1 MCNGRSSYMIFEELV
16 SILTGFERNS
26 QAQGSDF
33 SYAGKGYEQKSF
45 ANLFA
50 LKKDKGK
57 IVPRYKTESGYKNQK
72 FHTAASCCAT
82 ANNVGKDTI
91 RPLLKEGKYQE
102 ALDICKETGYNHND
116 YYVYTNTG
124 GFDPLKSAF
133 SYVIVPKEFVL
144 QNLDKKDPRKIS
156 LKCILDSVVET
167 VDIEGY

>member
-1 MCNGRSSYMIFEELV
+1 MRILV
-16 SILTGFERNS
+16 TGAAGFI
-26 QAQGSDF
+26 GSDL
-33 SYAGKGYEQKSF
+33 SLKLLERGKTVFGV
-45 ANLFA
+45 
-50 LKKDKGK
+50 D
-57 IVPRYKTESGYKNQK
+57 
-72 FHTAASCCAT
+72 
-82 ANNVGKDTI
+82 
-91 RPLLKEGKYQE
+91 
-102 ALDICKETGYNHND
+102 NHND